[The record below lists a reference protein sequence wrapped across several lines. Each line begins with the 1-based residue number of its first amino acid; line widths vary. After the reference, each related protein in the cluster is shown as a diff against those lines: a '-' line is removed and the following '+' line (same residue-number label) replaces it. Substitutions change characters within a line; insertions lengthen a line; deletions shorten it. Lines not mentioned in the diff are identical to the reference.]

1 MKLNIEKLNE
11 WLAIQGPHAREALSY
26 KSGLGFYTI
35 GRLMRGDKLATKAQI
50 MAIAQATELS
60 HDDLVIKEIK
70 SIA

>member
-35 GRLMRGDKLATKAQI
+35 GRLLRGDKPATKSQV
-50 MAIAQATELS
+50 MAIAQATELN
-60 HDDLVIKEIK
+60 HEDLVIRDSQ

>member
-35 GRLMRGDKLATKAQI
+35 GRLLRSDKQITKAQA
-50 MAIAQATELS
+50 MAIAHATGLS
-60 HDDLVIKEIK
+60 INDLVYEESKN
-70 SIA
+70 IA